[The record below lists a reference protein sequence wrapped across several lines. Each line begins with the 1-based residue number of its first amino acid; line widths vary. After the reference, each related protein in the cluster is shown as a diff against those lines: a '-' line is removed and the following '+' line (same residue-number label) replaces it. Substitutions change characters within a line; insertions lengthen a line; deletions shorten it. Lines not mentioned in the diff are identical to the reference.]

1 MQHAAVP
8 RLADTGFIRVVHRP
22 PDTPTILERRESVP
36 MKNRIARWLER
47 AGSSLGGATA
57 LTPIDASYG
66 ASFWGR
72 VPEVDERRSMSAG
85 RLPLVAAAHLPV
97 F

>member
-1 MQHAAVP
+1 
-8 RLADTGFIRVVHRP
+8 
-22 PDTPTILERRESVP
+22 
-36 MKNRIARWLER
+36 MKGRIARWLER
-47 AGSSLGGATA
+47 AGSSLGGATP

-66 ASFWGR
+66 ATWLGR
-72 VPEVDERRSMSAG
+72 VPAMDEGRSRSAG

>member
-1 MQHAAVP
+1 
-8 RLADTGFIRVVHRP
+8 
-22 PDTPTILERRESVP
+22 
-36 MKNRIARWLER
+36 MKGRIARWLER
-47 AGSSLGGATA
+47 AGSFSGATP

-66 ASFWGR
+66 AAWLGR
-72 VPEVDERRSMSAG
+72 LPAMDEGRSRSAG

>member
-1 MQHAAVP
+1 MN
-8 RLADTGFIRVVHRP
+8 G
-22 PDTPTILERRESVP
+22 
-36 MKNRIARWLER
+36 RITRWLER
-47 AGSSLGGATA
+47 AASSFAGATP

-66 ASFWGR
+66 ASWWG
-72 VPEVDERRSMSAG
+72 VAAMDEGRSRSAG